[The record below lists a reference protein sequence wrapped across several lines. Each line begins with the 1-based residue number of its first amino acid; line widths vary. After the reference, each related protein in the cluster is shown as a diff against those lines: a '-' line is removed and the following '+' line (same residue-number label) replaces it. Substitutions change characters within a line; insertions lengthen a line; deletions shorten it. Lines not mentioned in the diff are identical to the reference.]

1 MEWSASVIS
10 GWYVTAS
17 LSSVRDAGVGDDDLS
32 GRRDRAIKLSGGY
45 WGILEGGVAEKS

>member
-1 MEWSASVIS
+1 MR

-17 LSSVRDAGVGDDDLS
+17 LSSVKDVDVGDMGFS